1 LNYIDLFA
9 GCGGLSLGIE
19 SAGFELLFAVE
30 KSPMAAETFYHN
42 FIKNINNDKEW
53 NEYLRKSDEEKLN
66 SKLFVGE
73 TLSLLEKPELLEKI
87 KSKIGE
93 LDLIVGG
100 PPCQISHHRSS
111 GSRSS
116 S

>member
-1 LNYIDLFA
+1 MIYIDLFA

-19 SAGFELLFAVE
+19 SAGFDLLFAVE

-42 FIKNINNDKEW
+42 FIKNINNEKEW

-87 KSKIGE
+87 S
-93 LDLIVGG
+93 LI
-100 PPCQISHHRSS
+100 
-111 GSRSS
+111 
-116 S
+116 